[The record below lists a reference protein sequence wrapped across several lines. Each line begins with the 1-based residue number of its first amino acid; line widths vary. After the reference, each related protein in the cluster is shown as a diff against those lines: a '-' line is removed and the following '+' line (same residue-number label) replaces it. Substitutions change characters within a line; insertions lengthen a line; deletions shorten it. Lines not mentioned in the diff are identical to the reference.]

1 MVTVGDAYSD
11 GMQSSSWADPAV
23 IVQIGAGLVAI
34 VAVIV
39 VIVQAVYTRKA
50 LQEAGRSRETAE
62 AALKVARAE
71 HRNGTF
77 LAIEA
82 VRARI
87 SVNAPSAELHVDEV
101 EDRLYSPSVS
111 GSGFPDAWGDGHVFH
126 ISEADLRLTV
136 RAKVSLLN
144 TGQKATRFVL
154 HGALRTGVHRP
165 DDAGVPLLIG
175 TAPGPGDVLLAPG
188 EQHVG
193 YFEVTRSL
201 REWVEIYDAR
211 VGGDSGP
218 EAALEAYVDDG
229 LDTGASYTFAVV
241 IGGSALTPERPGLRE
256 TWLFAGLW
264 DSKSG
269 HDTGVGSG
277 TRPVVTRAWLSKTSN
292 IAVPDGPSAPDTA
305 PGALETRA

>member
-1 MVTVGDAYSD
+1 
-11 GMQSSSWADPAV
+11 MQSSSWTDPAV
-23 IVQIGAGLVAI
+23 VVQIGASLVAI
-34 VAVIV
+34 GAVIV

-62 AALKVARAE
+62 AALEVARAE

-111 GSGFPDAWGDGHVFH
+111 GSGFPEAWTDGYVFH
-126 ISEADLRLTV
+126 VKEANMRLTV

-144 TGQKATRFVL
+144 TGSKATRFVL
-154 HGALRTGVHRP
+154 YGALRTGVHRP
-165 DDAGVPLLIG
+165 DDAGVPLLLG
-175 TAPGPGDVLLAPG
+175 TEPGPEDVLLEPG
-188 EQHVG
+188 ERHVG

-201 REWVEIYDAR
+201 QEWIEVYDAR
-211 VGGDSGP
+211 ADGDPGP

-241 IGGSALTPERPGLRE
+241 IGGPALIPERPGLRE

-264 DSKSG
+264 DPKSG
-269 HDTGVGSG
+269 HDAGIGFG
-277 TRPVVTRAWLSKTSN
+277 TRPIVTRAWLSKTNN
-292 IAVPDGPSAPDTA
+292 IAVPDGPLTPDTA
-305 PGALETRA
+305 PSALDTGD